1 MDDRLRREIRE
12 LAAELATKE
21 SLRLKQALTLIDIEV
36 LTAEI
41 GDEIA
46 RQLDRTAAASRSN
59 HRKPE
64 PSMPRLRASLPAAP
78 RPGTHHPRRHSR

>member
-1 MDDRLRREIRE
+1 MDDRLRREVRE

-21 SLRLKQALTLIDIEV
+21 SLRIKQAGTLIDIEV

-46 RQLDRTAAASRSN
+46 RQLCQFHSN
-59 HRKPE
+59 FAR
-64 PSMPRLRASLPAAP
+64 
-78 RPGTHHPRRHSR
+78 